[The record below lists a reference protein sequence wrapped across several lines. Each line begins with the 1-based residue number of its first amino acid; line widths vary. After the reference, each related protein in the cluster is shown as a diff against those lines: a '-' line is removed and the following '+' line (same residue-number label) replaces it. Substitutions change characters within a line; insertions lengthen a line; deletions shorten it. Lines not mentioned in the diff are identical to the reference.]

1 MKRQM
6 ANNIED
12 DVIQIDNPEQRKKVP
27 IKLSQKIADSGP
39 EQPIVGLDS
48 VVEFIPVSN
57 DGK

>member
-1 MKRQM
+1 ME
-6 ANNIED
+6 IE

-27 IKLSQKIADSGP
+27 IKLSEKIADSGQG
-39 EQPIVGLDS
+39 QPIVGLDS